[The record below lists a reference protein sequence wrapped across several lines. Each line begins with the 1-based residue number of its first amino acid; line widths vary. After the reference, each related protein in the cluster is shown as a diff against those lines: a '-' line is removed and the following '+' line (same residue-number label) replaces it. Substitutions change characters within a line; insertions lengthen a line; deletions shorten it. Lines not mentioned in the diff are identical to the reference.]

1 LKAFIPLKIPSNQPT
16 RKVLQSRSELSRRDG
31 PVVNGSFKSKGPSEA
46 FQDTGDSKC
55 RYLLA
60 NIS

>member
-1 LKAFIPLKIPSNQPT
+1 LKSFIQLKISLNRST
-16 RKVLQSRSELSRRDG
+16 KKVLQSRSELSRRDG